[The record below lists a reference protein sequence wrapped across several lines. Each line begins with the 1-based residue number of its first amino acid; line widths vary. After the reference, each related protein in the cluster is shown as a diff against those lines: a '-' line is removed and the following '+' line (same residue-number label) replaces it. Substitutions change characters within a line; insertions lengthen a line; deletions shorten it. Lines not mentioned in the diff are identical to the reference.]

1 MNRALTRH
9 LLALAVA
16 VMGAIDLWSALL
28 SRPPDRLIA
37 LRRLLPTDV
46 LDTSRT
52 FTLVAGALL
61 LVTASG
67 LWRGK
72 RRAFVAALFLS
83 ALSVPVNM
91 LKAFDFEEASVA
103 AGLLFLLGISGDA
116 FRVKSRELTF
126 RALRSRAAWVVLAFA
141 LYAVVGCWVLEFQFG
156 EHASIARASS
166 EALYR
171 VFGIG
176 SPSLALPGNLTRHE
190 QHVIEWFL
198 DSLAPIGLIVALG
211 LAIAALRPATYRT
224 RHRQEVARVAD
235 LVRKYGDSSV
245 AAFALDA
252 DADYFFSAT
261 GRAVIAYR
269 FESDTLLVIGD
280 PIGPP
285 EEIPPLLQAFS
296 EYCRER
302 DWQFAFFQAR
312 PERMA
317 DYRRLGWRALHIGE
331 DPILWTDRF
340 TLEGSAVG
348 ELRRGVR
355 KLERQGL
362 EARIFVPGENPFDP
376 ENDPDGMLDQMKVIS
391 AEWLAQKQGGEKGF
405 CMGRFDPARLD
416 EHLLSIAWNPANR
429 RVEAFCAFVPV
440 WARHGWAIDLM
451 RRHRD
456 APTATMEFLVVK
468 TLDRARARGD
478 AFISLALS
486 ALAKVP
492 DEAPAADAAAGAK
505 DGAAPAPVPNTPPA
519 TPAGDD
525 AARTFLMDALARY
538 YDFKGLFR
546 WKRKFNPT
554 FEDRFLVFS
563 DPLALPR
570 VARAL
575 LRVQTPAGITSYFRR
590 SPPQRGAA
598 GTEGG
603 SAAPRAAVL

>member
-16 VMGAIDLWSALL
+16 VMGVIDLWSALL

-91 LKAFDFEEASVA
+91 LKAFDFEEATVA

-126 RALRSRAAWVVLAFA
+126 RALRSGAAWFVLAFA
-141 LYAVVGCWVLEFQFG
+141 LYAVIGCWMLEFQFG
-156 EHASIARASS
+156 ETTSIARASS

-176 SPSLALPGNLTRHE
+176 SPSLSLPATLTRHQE
-190 QHVIEWFL
+190 HVITWFL

-224 RHRQEVARVAD
+224 RHRQEVARVAE
-235 LVRKYGDSSV
+235 LVRIYGDNSV
-245 AAFALDA
+245 AAFALDS
-252 DADYFFSAT
+252 DADYFFSANR
-261 GRAVIAYR
+261 RAVIAYR

-376 ENDPDGMLDQMKVIS
+376 DHDSEGMLDQMKEIS
-391 AEWLAQKQGGEKGF
+391 AEWLSHKQGGEKGF
-405 CMGRFDPARLD
+405 CMGRFDPTRLD
-416 EHLLSIAWNPANR
+416 QHLLAIAWNPPAR

-440 WARHGWAIDLM
+440 WARQGWAIDLM
-451 RRHRD
+451 RRRHD

-468 TLDRARARGD
+468 TLDRVRQRGD
-478 AFISLALS
+478 AFVSLALS

-492 DEAPAADAAAGAK
+492 DEAPAGAAA
-505 DGAAPAPVPNTPPA
+505 AAVTGMATAPSTPPE

-546 WKRKFNPT
+546 WKRKFNPA

-563 DPLALPR
+563 DPMALPR

-575 LRVQTPAGITSYFRR
+575 LRVQTPAGFASYFRAR
-590 SPPQRGAA
+590 R
-598 GTEGG
+598 E
-603 SAAPRAAVL
+603 RAAA